1 MNQKEGGLRGN
12 FFFSSPFKAMLLF
25 PVYTSTTAHLGNG
38 CRTVGGWAV
47 IETESER

>member
-1 MNQKEGGLRGN
+1 MNQKEEASEVT
-12 FFFSSPFKAMLLF
+12 FFSSPFKAMLLF

-47 IETESER
+47 IEIESER